1 MTTSTAQ
8 DILDHSTDEQFN
20 VLMSQAAIMNP
31 DMDFELL
38 ERSYTFSRD
47 HHSGQE
53 RKSGAP
59 YFDHC
64 YHVALTLISLH
75 LDSVTIAAGLLH
87 DVVEDVEAVTL
98 AHIKENFG
106 EEVGD
111 LVDGVTKIAGLTFQS
126 REDRQAEYFRKMLVS
141 MASDIRVI
149 IIKLADRL
157 HNMRTLESLKSEAIE
172 RIAIETRDI
181 YAPLA
186 HRFGMAKI
194 KSELEDLS
202 LKYLD
207 PEKYEEIDEKVDDE
221 RETRERHLEEF
232 QTPLEEA
239 LREAGIPAVVKGR
252 AKHFYSIYSK
262 MTRRGI
268 SFENIHDLLAVRV
281 ITESVRDCYHVLGI
295 IHDQHSPMS
304 GRFKDYI
311 AKPKM
316 NMYQSLH
323 TTVIAENG
331 RVVEVQIRT
340 GEMDRVAEVGIAAHW
355 LYKEDRTEMTDLD
368 SRMAWLREALDWE
381 SEMTD
386 SAEFMQFLR
395 MDLYDDAIFIFTPNG
410 DLKELPAG
418 ASALDFA
425 FAIHTDIG
433 LQCSGT
439 KVNGRMVPLGTE
451 LSSGDTVE
459 VFSSANR
466 TPSYHW
472 LDIVKTS
479 KAKSKIRG
487 FIKKATHDESAV
499 LGEDLL
505 NRELKRLKLGDTTR
519 EQIDEVA
526 QAYGKPDSEHLYAA
540 IGQGELTAAQVGHR
554 LIPVEAPA
562 APSKESVLAKLV
574 DRVRR
579 STGGVKIRG
588 VDNMMLRY
596 AQCCQP
602 VPGDPI
608 VGFITRGR
616 GVTVHRRDCKNIIDD
631 LERRLPLE
639 WDVDERQAFLVGLN
653 AFSHDR
659 PGLLN
664 DITKVLTDSGLNI
677 THANIETIDGL
688 ANGIFTIEVQHLK
701 QLEDVIKRVK
711 RVKGVQKVRRTSG
724 ILKDMSEDGEDP
736 IGNA

>member
-562 APSKESVLAKLV
+562 APSK
-574 DRVRR
+574 
-579 STGGVKIRG
+579 
-588 VDNMMLRY
+588 
-596 AQCCQP
+596 
-602 VPGDPI
+602 
-608 VGFITRGR
+608 
-616 GVTVHRRDCKNIIDD
+616 
-631 LERRLPLE
+631 
-639 WDVDERQAFLVGLN
+639 
-653 AFSHDR
+653 
-659 PGLLN
+659 
-664 DITKVLTDSGLNI
+664 
-677 THANIETIDGL
+677 
-688 ANGIFTIEVQHLK
+688 
-701 QLEDVIKRVK
+701 
-711 RVKGVQKVRRTSG
+711 
-724 ILKDMSEDGEDP
+724 
-736 IGNA
+736 

>member
-8 DILDHSTDEQFN
+8 DILDHSTDEQFH

>member
-8 DILDHSTDEQFN
+8 DLLDHSTDEQFN
-20 VLMSQAAIMNP
+20 ILMSQAAIMNP

-38 ERSYTFSRD
+38 ERAYIFSRD

-87 DVVEDVEAVTL
+87 DVVEDVEGVTL
-98 AHIKENFG
+98 AHVKENFG
-106 EEVGD
+106 EEIGD
-111 LVDGVTKIAGLTFQS
+111 LVDGVTKIARLTFQS
-126 REDRQAEYFRKMLVS
+126 REEQQAEYFRKMLVS

-172 RIAIETRDI
+172 RIAIETREI

-202 LKYLD
+202 LKYLE
-207 PEKYEEIDEKVDDE
+207 PEKYAEIDEKVHDE
-221 RETRERHLEEF
+221 RETRELHLAEF
-232 QTPLEEA
+232 QAPLEEA
-239 LREAGIPAVVKGR
+239 LREAGIRAVVKGR
-252 AKHFYSIYSK
+252 AKHFYSIHNK

-323 TTVIAENG
+323 TTVIASNG

-340 GEMDRVAEVGIAAHW
+340 REMDRVAEVGIAAHW

-410 DLKELPAG
+410 ELKELPAG

-425 FAIHTDIG
+425 FSIHTDIG

-479 KAKSKIRG
+479 KAKSKIRA
-487 FIKKATHDESAV
+487 FIKQATHDESAV

-505 NRELKRLKLGDTTR
+505 HRELKRMKLADTSR
-519 EQIDEVA
+519 EQIEEVA
-526 QAYGKPDSEHLYAA
+526 QAYGKPDAEHLYAA

-554 LIPVEAPA
+554 LMPVEAPV
-562 APSKESVLAKLV
+562 APSRESVLAKLV

-639 WDVDERQAFLVGLN
+639 WDVDERQSFLVGLN

-664 DITKVLTDSGLNI
+664 DITRVLTDSGLNI
-677 THANIETIDGL
+677 THANMETIDGL
-688 ANGIFTIEVQHLK
+688 ANGLFTIEVQNLK
-701 QLEDVIKRVK
+701 QLEDIINRVK
-711 RVKGVQKVRRTSG
+711 RVKGVQKVKRTSG
-724 ILKDMSEDGEDP
+724 IPEDMSKDDEDDSR
-736 IGNA
+736 